1 MVQSSNP
8 DRANRPADSARHL
21 ASRFWCS
28 AKGFWRGPSARSAWL
43 LTGLLVGFVLLQLA
57 IQYRLNLWSRDF
69 FDAFGRRDG
78 PALRAQALIF
88 LPLAG
93 SSLMVA
99 MLRWARMTTQRQW
112 RAWLT
117 KELIARWVVND
128 RARRLR
134 FTFGEDRN
142 PEYRIA
148 EDARVA
154 TDAPITM
161 AVGLLTAVLNAVTFI
176 GILWHVGGNLVVS
189 VFGHVITVPKYLV
202 ITVAIYSGLVTV
214 AMTFIGRRFVHGI
227 AGKNAAEAQ
236 FRSIASH
243 LRESGDTA
251 TAVLGG
257 IAEQGALGRALD
269 EVITRWRILCIQ
281 LMRITLVS
289 QGNLLVAPVVAWI
302 LCAPKYLVGTMSL
315 GEVAQ
320 AAAAFVTVQAA
331 LNWLVDNFPGLADCL
346 SSINR
351 VASLLVGAGRGR
363 AARRS
368 SRRERGKRRS
378 RSMRAAIAAGL
389 MLRVA
394 ARSVLQVDW
403 ICAGW

>member
-1 MVQSSNP
+1 MAPSSSP
-8 DRANRPADSARHL
+8 EDTNRPADSARHL
-21 ASRFWCS
+21 ASRFWS
-28 AKGFWRGPSARSAWL
+28 AAKGFWDGPSARGAWL
-43 LTGLLVGFVLLQLA
+43 LVGLLVAFVLLQLA
-57 IQYRLNLWSRDF
+57 LQYRLNLWSRDF

-78 PALRAQALIF
+78 SALREQALIF
-88 LPLAG
+88 LPLAA

-99 MLRWARMTTQRQW
+99 MLLVWARMTTQREW

-117 KELIARWVVND
+117 HRLIARWVVDD

-134 FTFGEDRN
+134 FAIGEDRN

-176 GILWHVGGNLVVS
+176 GILWQVGGDLTVS
-189 VFGHVITVPKYLV
+189 VFGHVLTVPKYLV
-202 ITVAIYSGLVTV
+202 ITVAVYAGVVSV
-214 AMTFIGRRFVHGI
+214 AMTFIGRRLVHGI
-227 AGKNAAEAQ
+227 ADKNAAEAQ
-236 FRSIASH
+236 FRSIASD
-243 LRESGDTA
+243 LRESGDIVGTA
-251 TAVLGG
+251 LGE

-269 EVITRWRILCIQ
+269 EVIACWRTLCFQ

-346 SSINR
+346 SSVKR
-351 VASLLVGAGRGR
+351 VASLLVALDEVAPCGDP
-363 AARRS
+363 AAAS
-368 SRRERGKRRS
+368 EASAE
-378 RSMRAAIAAGL
+378 IARCEL
-389 MLRVA
+389 P
-394 ARSVLQVDW
+394 S
-403 ICAGW
+403 